1 VALLGVIVLLA
12 GVFGVWGERS
22 GARGAEAWQLWR
34 GNALLGAVEVKDTP
48 GGTLVPLD
56 ALASAAGYSGGPGEE
71 VYLLEQGGRR
81 VEFVAR
87 APVARVDGR
96 LYPLSAPVSPEGER
110 WWVGARGALGVLNGA
125 EGKKGARGLRWGGV
139 VEGYA
144 PSPLPPIPS
153 SPPLSPAPEGG
164 EPRSTAPLGTGD
176 AAEAVQVQRL
186 RWGRQAE
193 GLRVVFDLSGPPT
206 VTWEKAPHKLVMTLV
221 GVLPRGAEG
230 GTSPF
235 KDSVDLAVA
244 QMGSRL
250 VCTFSHRAS
259 AVKSLVLT
267 DPHRLVIDFIE
278 GEIPGGPSP
287 GGGSEGL
294 LASKPLP
301 EPPPEEGSPEELRI
315 PTSVAEDL
323 ASPGDPALPET
334 PAAPD
339 PAKKGPAPSSGG
351 SILPSPERVLAG
363 KAPPPERRSS
373 GPKGKGLVVVDA
385 GHGGKDPGAQGNG
398 LREKELNLKV
408 ALNLAER
415 LKKKG
420 FTVRLTRDS
429 DFYLKLKERT
439 DLANT
444 ADADL
449 FISVH
454 TNALPKGR
462 HARGVEIYIMA
473 LPTDKDAMDLALFE
487 NRELAEDASASHA
500 AADKRTQLLLKI
512 LGDMQQNAKISHS
525 MEFAEVL
532 FSSGKKQGLNMRR
545 IAQAPFFVLRG
556 AGMPAVLVEMGY
568 ITEGSDAK
576 LLASQGFQDRMAEA
590 LAQGAAD
597 YLNP

>member
-1 VALLGVIVLLA
+1 
-12 GVFGVWGERS
+12 
-22 GARGAEAWQLWR
+22 
-34 GNALLGAVEVKDTP
+34 
-48 GGTLVPLD
+48 
-56 ALASAAGYSGGPGEE
+56 
-71 VYLLEQGGRR
+71 
-81 VEFVAR
+81 
-87 APVARVDGR
+87 
-96 LYPLSAPVSPEGER
+96 
-110 WWVGARGALGVLNGA
+110 
-125 EGKKGARGLRWGGV
+125 
-139 VEGYA
+139 
-144 PSPLPPIPS
+144 
-153 SPPLSPAPEGG
+153 
-164 EPRSTAPLGTGD
+164 
-176 AAEAVQVQRL
+176 
-186 RWGRQAE
+186 
-193 GLRVVFDLSGPPT
+193 VVFDLSGPPA
-206 VTWEKAPHKLVMTLV
+206 VTWEKAPQKLVMTLV

-230 GTSPF
+230 ATSPF

-278 GEIPGGPSP
+278 GEIPGEPYP

-334 PAAPD
+334 PASPD

-351 SILPSPERVLAG
+351 SILPSPERVLTG
-363 KAPPPERRSS
+363 KAPPSERRSP
-373 GPKGKGLVVVDA
+373 GPKGKGLIVVDA

-420 FTVRLTRDS
+420 FTVRLTRGNDV
-429 DFYLKLKERT
+429 YLKLKERT

-473 LPTDKDAMDLALFE
+473 LPTDKDAMELALFE

>member
-1 VALLGVIVLLA
+1 MARGKRSVALLGGIVLLA
-12 GVFGVWGERS
+12 GVFGVWGEKS

-56 ALASAAGYSGGPGEE
+56 ALASSAGYSGGPGEE
-71 VYLLEQGGRR
+71 VYLMEQGGRR

-96 LYPLSAPVSPEGER
+96 IYPLSAPVSPEGDR
-110 WWVGARGALGVLNGA
+110 WWVEARGALGALNGA

-144 PSPLPPIPS
+144 PSPLPLAFS
-153 SPPLSPAPEGG
+153 SPAPSPSGV
-164 EPRSTAPLGTGD
+164 GD
-176 AAEAVQVQRL
+176 AAETVQVQRL

-193 GLRVVFDLSGPPT
+193 GLRVVFDLSGPPA
-206 VTWEKAPHKLVMTLV
+206 VTWEKAPQKLVMTLV

-230 GTSPF
+230 ATSPF

-278 GEIPGGPSP
+278 GEIPGEPYP

-301 EPPPEEGSPEELRI
+301 EPPPEERSPEELRI

-334 PAAPD
+334 PASPD

-351 SILPSPERVLAG
+351 SILPSPERVLTG
-363 KAPPPERRSS
+363 KAPPSERRSP
-373 GPKGKGLVVVDA
+373 GPKGKGLIVVDA

-420 FTVRLTRDS
+420 FTVRLTRGNDV
-429 DFYLKLKERT
+429 YLKLKERT

-473 LPTDKDAMDLALFE
+473 LPTDKDAMELALFE

-590 LAQGAAD
+590 LAQGAEA